1 MPIRY
6 QANSTL
12 AGKAGEDRH
21 RYGQHYTPAR
31 VARLLA
37 QFAVRR
43 ASDVVLDPSCGDG
56 RLLDAALQ
64 AKLDLRAS
72 QGRAETCAQVFGLDR
87 SADAVRLAA
96 KTGARVAA
104 ADFFDAEPG
113 ARVGARV
120 RLPAEFDAV
129 IGNPPYI
136 RQEVMGH
143 GDKIR
148 VEGCL
153 AGDARSRPEIFWPAW
168 SRRSDIYVYFF
179 AHSTRFLKDGGRLV
193 FLTASSWLDAEYGRA
208 LKEFL
213 LANYRLLAVI
223 ESRCESFFCGA
234 SINTAITVLERET
247 RPEARA
253 ANLVKFVQL
262 DRPLKEVMSRGDFAR
277 VVGDAVSSSA
287 GEAYRVR
294 VVPQQELAHRIQTR
308 AVSGWGKYLRADDV
322 FFDVLDRGGD
332 ALSSLSEIARVR
344 FGVKTGANDFFYV
357 KEQRDGR
364 RGLLSLSEVASVR
377 RGITTGANE
386 FFYLKA
392 ITPDRNE
399 GRRKGSTLVRVENR
413 SGERHVIESRY
424 LRPVI
429 FSLREVAGI
438 RLEKAAGNKLF
449 FYCPSPPAELAGQ
462 DALRYIE
469 RGETAGYHLRPTCAA
484 RRPWYAVARS
494 MKPAPLIFP
503 SKVGERWV
511 VAINRARA
519 FEDKKLYG
527 IFPLGAVSTELLAAL
542 LNSTWARYYAE
553 VTARQM
559 TGAQAIADID
569 VAVAEHILL
578 PDPRRLSARLK
589 ARLEAALDE
598 LARRPVLSIF
608 EEVRMR
614 DRIRLDQLVLT
625 AIGFTS
631 AKERAA
637 VLARLYSALTRL
649 VEERVKKSYRA

>member
-6 QANSTL
+6 QANSIP
-12 AGKAGEDRH
+12 ASPDREARH
-21 RYGQHYTPAR
+21 RYGQHYTPAT

-37 QFAVRR
+37 RFAVRR
-43 ASDVVLDPSCGDG
+43 GSDLVLDPSCGDG
-56 RLLDAALQ
+56 RLLDASLQ
-64 AKLDLRAS
+64 AKLDLSA
-72 QGRAETCAQVFGLDR
+72 GRRGTGGQVFGLDR
-87 SADAVRLAA
+87 SAAAVGLAA
-96 KTGARVAA
+96 KSGARVAA
-104 ADFFDAEPG
+104 ADFFDVEPG
-113 ARVGARV
+113 ARLGALF
-120 RLPAEFDAV
+120 RLPVEFDAV

-136 RQEVMGH
+136 RQEVMGRR
-143 GDKIR
+143 DKLR
-148 VEGCL
+148 VERCL
-153 AGDARSRPEIFWPAW
+153 ASDARNAPEIFWPAW

-213 LANYRLLAVI
+213 LANYRVLAVI
-223 ESRCESFFCGA
+223 ESGCESFFGGA
-234 SINTAITVLERET
+234 SINTAVTVVEREAE
-247 RPEARA
+247 PAARA
-253 ANLVKFVQL
+253 ANFVRFVQL
-262 DRPLKEVMSRGDFAR
+262 ARPLNEVMSRGDFAR
-277 VVGDAVSSSA
+277 AVEQAASSA
-287 GEAYRVR
+287 TGESYRIR
-294 VVPQQELAHRIQTR
+294 VVPQAELAR
-308 AVSGWGKYLRADDV
+308 AAGPDAASGWGKYLRADDI
-322 FFDVLDRGGD
+322 FFDVIDRGSD
-332 ALSSLSEIARVR
+332 ALSRLSEVARVR

-357 KEQRDGR
+357 KQQVDGR

-392 ITPDRNE
+392 INTDQE
-399 GRRKGSTLVRVENR
+399 TGRQNGSTLVRVENR
-413 SGERHVIESRY
+413 SGQRHSIESRY

-438 RLEKAAGNKLF
+438 RLDTAPGNKLF
-449 FYCPSPPAELAGQ
+449 FYCPSPTVELAGK

-469 RGETAGYHLRPTCAA
+469 QGEAAGYHLRPTCAA

-527 IFPLGAVSTELLAAL
+527 IFPRGKVSIEVLAAL

-553 VTARQM
+553 VTARQL

-569 VAVAEHILL
+569 VTVAEHILL
-578 PDPRRLSARLK
+578 PDPRKLSARLK
-589 ARLEAALDE
+589 TRLEAALDQ
-598 LARRPVLSIF
+598 LARRPILSVF
-608 EEVRMR
+608 EEVHRR
-614 DRIRLDQLVLT
+614 DRRRLDQLVLT
-625 AIGFTS
+625 AIGFT
-631 AKERAA
+631 KPEERAA
-637 VLARLYSALTRL
+637 TLARLYSALTRL
-649 VEERVKKSYRA
+649 VEERVKKGCRA

>member
-1 MPIRY
+1 MPIRD

-12 AGKAGEDRH
+12 AGKERADRH
-21 RYGQHYTPAR
+21 RYGQHYTPAQ

-37 QFAVRR
+37 EFAVRR
-43 ASDVVLDPSCGDG
+43 SSDLVLDPSCGDG
-56 RLLDAALQ
+56 RLLDATLQ
-64 AKLDLRAS
+64 TLLDLSQSAS
-72 QGRAETCAQVFGLDR
+72 PADLWGTEPCAQVFGLDR

-96 KTGARVAA
+96 KTGARVAS

-120 RLPAEFDAV
+120 RLPVEFDAV

-136 RQEVMGH
+136 RQEVMGLD
-143 GDKIR
+143 DKHR
-148 VEGCL
+148 VRRCL
-153 AGDARSRPEIFWPAW
+153 ATDARNAPEIAWPAW

-179 AHSTRFLKDGGRLV
+179 AHSTRFLKDHGRLV
-193 FLTASSWLDAEYGRA
+193 FLTASSWLDADYGRA

-213 LANYRLLAVI
+213 LANYRVLAVI
-223 ESRCESFFCGA
+223 ESSCESFFCGA
-234 SINTAITVLERET
+234 SINTAVTVLERET
-247 RPEARA
+247 EPRARA
-253 ANLVKFVQL
+253 ASLVKFVRL
-262 DRPLKEVMSRGDFAR
+262 VRPLSEVMSRGDFAR
-277 VVGDAVSSSA
+277 TIENARSSSTA
-287 GEAYRVR
+287 EGYRIRAVR
-294 VVPQQELAHRIQTR
+294 QSELGRLIQTD
-308 AVSGWGKYLRADDV
+308 ALSGWGKYLRADDV

-332 ALSSLSEIARVR
+332 GLSSLSEIARVR

-357 KEQRDGR
+357 KQQPDERAS
-364 RGLLSLSEVASVR
+364 LLNLSEVASVR

-392 ITPDRNE
+392 VTPH
-399 GRRKGSTLVRVENR
+399 RKESGPNGSRLVRVENR
-413 SGERHVIESRY
+413 SGERHLIESRY

-438 RLEKAAGNKLF
+438 RLEKAPGNRLF
-449 FYCPSPPAELAGQ
+449 FYCPSPMAELDGQ
-462 DALRYIE
+462 DALRYIK
-469 RGETAGYHLRPTCAA
+469 RGESAGYHLRPTCAA
-484 RRPWYAVARS
+484 RRPWYAVARG

-511 VAINRARA
+511 IAINRARA

-527 IFPLGAVSTELLAAL
+527 IFPRPRVSTALLAAL

-578 PDPRRLSARLK
+578 PDPRRLSASLK
-589 ARLEAALDE
+589 
-598 LARRPVLSIF
+598 
-608 EEVRMR
+608 
-614 DRIRLDQLVLT
+614 
-625 AIGFTS
+625 
-631 AKERAA
+631 
-637 VLARLYSALTRL
+637 
-649 VEERVKKSYRA
+649 